1 MSGFVWGMYKGLSVV
16 VVVVVGAGWSR
27 KKRTWKGRGRK
38 VFLLRRVSKRLS
50 ICNRYGRDGERG
62 RARRVRKDIAKFLY
76 ISSYH
81 IYYSRL
87 PHPTKPNI
95 PLNSTNA
102 PNSHSSYYNIINSR
116 VSLSSSKQ
124 LPLPPL
130 MHNTTSP
137 LPPMHLPLR
146 LGHPHEKLLVPD
158 GNPARE
164 YLHGILKV
172 RV

>member
-1 MSGFVWGMYKGLSVV
+1 MYKGVSVV
-16 VVVVVGAGWSR
+16 VGVGGCWLV
-27 KKRTWKGRGRK
+27 KKRELGRGGRG
-38 VFLLRRVSKRLS
+38 FYLLRRVSKRLS
-50 ICNRYGRDGERG
+50 ICNRCWRDGERG
-62 RARRVRKDIAKFLY
+62 RARRERKDIAQFLY

-87 PHPTKPNI
+87 PHSTKPNI
-95 PLNSTNA
+95 SLNSTNA

-116 VSLSSSKQ
+116 VSLSCSKP